1 MRQFSHFQ
9 HSQNYTCKVIYH
21 VHIAKSNDRY
31 SVAIFPLVI
40 FDIAH
45 HRLLETLFG
54 SQDTTLLCFIPLLHL
69 LLFLSHSLEKQPHLN
84 F

>member
-1 MRQFSHFQ
+1 MTIIQLPS
-9 HSQNYTCKVIYH
+9 S
-21 VHIAKSNDRY
+21 
-31 SVAIFPLVI
+31 LVI

-45 HRLLETLFG
+45 HHFLETLFS

-69 LLFLSHSLEKQPHLN
+69 LLFLSHSLEEQPHLN